1 MNILPDRCHATRG
14 SALFTVLIIM
24 GVLSLVTTSMVYMA
38 LQQPFNVRR
47 TRDQIRAQDVA
58 EAGANIAFAMLSTNF
73 SLKDNAGAFPLTPYR
88 GGTYDVTVT
97 SFSPTSAV
105 ISSVGVVNATK
116 ATVALDILCTSSNLP
131 SGQPAPTG
139 AYACAVMS
147 GGAMTWSGN
156 STLNMGGG
164 KLHSNTSLQISGNAG
179 IIGNVSTVGKMTMS
193 GNTTIQGNS
202 AAASYSLS
210 GNNTITGT
218 KTTGTVAPIPI
229 PNIDLTPYYNTALAN
244 GQVYSSSQNFSGN
257 YSFTPPGGIM
267 WVNGD
272 LSFSGNGVINGC
284 IMATGNITVSGNIT
298 QSQQTGN
305 FYPSLASQN
314 GSITLS
320 GNSFTQNG
328 LIYTKTGDITISGN
342 VALYGSI
349 ISAGVFTLSGNFT
362 AFNYQNS
369 TPVPPGGGSG
379 GSQQTG
385 ATISGW
391 RQ

>member
-1 MNILPDRCHATRG
+1 MKTMYARCYATRG

-24 GVLSLVTTSMVYMA
+24 GVLAFVTTSMVYMA

-47 TRDQIRAQDVA
+47 TRDQVRAQAIA
-58 EAGANIAFAMLSTNF
+58 EAGANIAYAMLSTNF
-73 SLKDNAGAFPLTPYR
+73 SLKDNAGAFPLTNYR

-97 SFSPTSAV
+97 SISPTSAV
-105 ISSVGVVNATK
+105 ISSLGVMNSVQ
-116 ATVALDILCTSSNLP
+116 ATVALDIMCTVSNLP

-147 GGAMTWSGN
+147 GGTMSWSGN
-156 STLNMGGG
+156 TTLDMGGG
-164 KLHSNTSLQISGNAG
+164 KVHSNTGLQVSGNAG
-179 IIGNVSTVGKMTMS
+179 IKGNVSTVGKMTMS

-210 GNNTITGT
+210 GNYSITGT

-229 PNIDLTPYYNTALAN
+229 PNIDLTPYYNTAVAN

-257 YSFTPPGGIM
+257 YSFTPPGGIL

-272 LSFSGNGVINGC
+272 LSFSGNGVVNGC
-284 IMATGNITVSGNIT
+284 IIATGNITVSGNVT
-298 QSQQTGN
+298 QNQVAN
-305 FYPSLASQN
+305 YPAIASQN

-320 GNSFTQNG
+320 GNFTQNG
-328 LIYTKTGDITISGN
+328 LLYTKTGDVTISGN
-342 VALYGSI
+342 VNLTGSI
-349 ISAGVFTLSGNFT
+349 ISAGLFTLSGNFT
-362 AFNYQNS
+362 AFAYQNA